1 VSKLVTTTA
10 NSGLMTDNQH
20 SKIYGSSPAGPTENQ
35 ALTLKSVGA
44 FLFYQRLPD
53 FVSEFFR
60 NNFTAEREG
69 FEPNSPICSISIIY
83 ENSFR

>member
-1 VSKLVTTTA
+1 MIGTRIVVSIRLLTHNQVVT
-10 NSGLMTDNQH
+10 
-20 SKIYGSSPAGPTENQ
+20 GSSPAGPTENQ

-60 NNFTAEREG
+60 NNFTASG
-69 FEPNSPICSISIIY
+69 
-83 ENSFR
+83 